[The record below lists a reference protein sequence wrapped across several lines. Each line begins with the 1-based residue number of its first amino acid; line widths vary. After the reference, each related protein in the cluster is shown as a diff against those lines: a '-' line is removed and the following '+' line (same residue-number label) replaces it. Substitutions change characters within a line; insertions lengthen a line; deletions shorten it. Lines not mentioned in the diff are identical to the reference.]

1 MKTIFLILIFV
12 LYSLSLSA
20 QSLSELGLKDFTQDN
35 IFKEI
40 DKYESEAPKYFKK
53 LTHKDPKVREES
65 LKFFAEMPAVH
76 SEFLVEALLRER
88 NIKTRSA
95 LRKII
100 MSSEEKLTFKEWKQA
115 VLAALVKEISKSDGE
130 LKYLLE
136 VAKRNDSKE
145 ITLKLEEAIKKRND
159 KEPLLK
165 AYRSSTDKQKVIF
178 FDSIKDKLSKEE
190 IEKVFTSK
198 IDSLKFKAADDQLRK
213 GNRKSLNVLVSLL
226 TSEDTIAK
234 KSAFLLR
241 SVSGKYFFLPTSKD
255 EKYRKEFQQKWKDWL
270 AKNKDFKLKLP
281 IKTEVMDF
289 GKFTKSIE
297 LYSAGFN
304 AGNSCALKY
313 KGKSIFEKGTYSRG
327 LNVFA
332 IFGDEVLLKE
342 CFDTWASRDESERF
356 HDKIKKL
363 PDGAFVAI
371 VVFVVFHTVNL
382 RDTERSQIR
391 LLLFLLLYSLALV

>member
-1 MKTIFLILIFV
+1 MKTIFLTLIFV

-20 QSLSELGLKDFTQDN
+20 HSLSELGLKDFTPEN

-40 DKYESEAPKYFKK
+40 DKYESEAPKHFKK

-115 VLAALVKEISKSDGE
+115 VLAALVQEISKSDGE

-136 VAKRNDSKE
+136 VAKRNDSE
-145 ITLKLEEAIKKRND
+145 ELTLKLEEAIKKRND
-159 KEPLLK
+159 KESLLN

-178 FDSIKDKLSKEE
+178 FDSIKAKLSKEE

-226 TSEDTIAK
+226 TSEDTLAK

-270 AKNKDFKLKLP
+270 AKKQ
-281 IKTEVMDF
+281 
-289 GKFTKSIE
+289 
-297 LYSAGFN
+297 
-304 AGNSCALKY
+304 
-313 KGKSIFEKGTYSRG
+313 G
-327 LNVFA
+327 L
-332 IFGDEVLLKE
+332 
-342 CFDTWASRDESERF
+342 
-356 HDKIKKL
+356 
-363 PDGAFVAI
+363 
-371 VVFVVFHTVNL
+371 
-382 RDTERSQIR
+382 
-391 LLLFLLLYSLALV
+391 